1 MALTSV
7 WMLAGCAGSTPSG
20 RATINL
26 PALPAAVTQC
36 DRAILMPET
45 DLSRGQV
52 EQLWA
57 RDRAALAKCGLNLKA
72 LVAFYEDL
80 SRRLAAAKQ

>member
-1 MALTSV
+1 MALTSAS
-7 WMLAGCAGSTPSG
+7 LLTGCAGSTPSA
-20 RATINL
+20 RAPINL
-26 PALPAAVTQC
+26 PSLPAAVTQC

-45 DLSRGQV
+45 DLSRAMV

>member
-1 MALTSV
+1 
-7 WMLAGCAGSTPSG
+7 MLVGCNGSTVSG
-20 RATINL
+20 RSPISL

-45 DLSRGQV
+45 DLSRAMV

-72 LVAFYEDL
+72 LIAFYEDL